1 MNFDTVNTPNTR
13 NDFNGNGN
21 GNEKTPADHYFNISF
36 QGYKLGYLVLDSLP
50 NDILQAFERNPEGA
64 SQILLSNLEGR
75 YSKRGKSSKEFD
87 TSMFANI

>member
-50 NDILQAFERNPEGA
+50 ESILKAFERDPEKA
-64 SQILLSNLEGR
+64 SQILLQSLEGR
-75 YSKRGKSSKEFD
+75 YAKRGKSSKEFD
-87 TSMFANI
+87 TSMFDNI